1 MGFADRELV
10 EQVMARE
17 RQSHRQMG
25 TLLVETGIIDSG
37 QLARA
42 LAERNSLDYVDLN
55 LFEVDSGA
63 ANLIDATE
71 ARRYRA
77 IPIAFL
83 DDGSLLVVTPDPSN
97 VLGADDIAIKTGYE
111 VRRAI
116 ATPEGVEAVI
126 GRLANLSGSVQQ
138 IEDNVNRTEP
148 DGSDVLHL
156 RASAQEAPVVKLVH
170 AVIADAASRGASDIH
185 FDPHRGDMRVRYRV
199 DGVMVDSTTVPSDLV
214 AGLVSRIKIMADLDI
229 AERRLPQDGRVALGV
244 DYREIDIR
252 ISTLPVI
259 RGESVAMRSALN

>member
-37 QLARA
+37 QLAQA

-63 ANLIDATE
+63 ANLIEATE

-83 DDGSLLVVTPDPSN
+83 NDGSLLVVTPDPSN

-126 GRLANLSGSVQQ
+126 GRLANTASFVPQ
-138 IEDNVNRTEP
+138 IEDDVDRTEP
-148 DGSDVLHL
+148 DGSDVLAPAPL
-156 RASAQEAPVVKLVH
+156 GPGSAGREAR
-170 AVIADAASRGASDIH
+170 SRGDRRRGQSRRVGYPLRSASGRHARPISRGRCHGRLHDRAERSGRRTRLAH
-185 FDPHRGDMRVRYRV
+185 QDHGRPRHRRAPPSAGRPCRTRSRRPRDRHQDLHPPCDPRRVRRQ
-199 DGVMVDSTTVPSDLV
+199 
-214 AGLVSRIKIMADLDI
+214 RI
-229 AERRLPQDGRVALGV
+229 P
-244 DYREIDIR
+244 
-252 ISTLPVI
+252 
-259 RGESVAMRSALN
+259 